1 MTFINIP
8 DAINPNQTWEAPV
21 LTFADLPLVGNN
33 LGDVRVTQDTAF
45 VYVWN
50 GTSWVPRGTTGS
62 GTVVGPVSSVFGEIA
77 IYADTSG
84 QNVTRSTG
92 TGVAHL
98 TSGVLS
104 VSPVVLTSE
113 VSGILPI
120 ANGGTN
126 SSTALNNNRLMVSS
140 SGSIVEAAALTNG
153 QLLIGSTGAAPVAA
167 AITGTANQVTVTN
180 GAGSITL
187 SLPQD
192 IATSSSPTFSTVTLS
207 SLAANLP
214 VKTNGSSALTA
225 SAINLASAEV
235 TGVLPVANGG
245 SGLSALGTANQ
256 FLRVNNAGTAN
267 IYVSL
272 LGTANQVTVTNN
284 AGNTTLSL
292 PQDIATTSSP
302 SFAALNTIGTGGNGY
317 LSVVNQSSA
326 PSTPASGFRLYA
338 DASNRFSWKGTNGFI
353 RTFDGTANTAD
364 RIYTLPNISGSFIL
378 DQGQQSINGAKTFV
392 PVVLTDAANIA
403 TDASLG
409 NTFRVTLGGNRNLS
423 APTNPTD
430 GQKAVWVF
438 IQDGVG
444 GRTLTFD
451 AVFNFGVFPTLVLSS
466 PAGKR
471 DFMGAIY
478 NSANS
483 QWNVVAYS
491 VGF

>member
-126 SSTALNNNRLMVSS
+126 N
-140 SGSIVEAAALTNG
+140 
-153 QLLIGSTGAAPVAA
+153 
-167 AITGTANQVTVTN
+167 
-180 GAGSITL
+180 
-187 SLPQD
+187 
-192 IATSSSPTFSTVTLS
+192 S
-207 SLAANLP
+207 SLAAGAAYSTGTQLTTETNLSVSRGGTGVGTLTANGILFGNGTSP
-214 VKTNGSSALTA
+214 VQVTAAGSANQILRVPGGGNPPSFGSIDLSSSAAVGSSIL
-225 SAINLASAEV
+225 
-235 TGVLPVANGG
+235 GVGNGG
-245 SGLSALGTANQ
+245 TGLSAIGTANQ

-267 IYVSL
+267 IYVDL
-272 LGTANQVTVTNN
+272 LGTADQVIATQN

-292 PQDIATTSSP
+292 PQSIAPTSSP
-302 SFAALNTIGTGGNGY
+302 TFANLTLTNPLPISSGGTG
-317 LSVVNQSSA
+317 SA
-326 PSTPASGFRLYA
+326 TQNFVDL
-338 DASNRFSWKGTNGFI
+338 T
-353 RTFDGTANTAD
+353 T
-364 RIYTLPNISGSFIL
+364 
-378 DQGQQSINGAKTFV
+378 QQSIAGGKTFI

-403 TDASLG
+403 TNAALG

-423 APTNPTD
+423 APTNPVD

-444 GRTLTFD
+444 GRTLTYD
-451 AVFNFGVFPTLVLSS
+451 AVFNFGVFPTLVLSGA
-466 PAGKR
+466 PGKR